1 MKNNKIMVSAL
12 ALALGLGAVAPTVDS
27 YAADTN
33 LETANVK
40 SEGKGLVE
48 NLKRLSNGNKAVAL
62 TEEEEKY
69 AKIFDN
75 LSDKDKAEVIKS
87 INATLAKEGYSLAK
101 NSKGEYVVV
110 SRTEGFDLRTEAQE
124 YAEGLDEA
132 KGKQIRYIELED
144 GKYTYVIF
152 PEEELNL
159 DYNLDAYKGLID
171 LDSVV
176 NDAKERQ
183 SDVVLYEKEEEAK
196 EAAEKALEENDAF
209 ERYNLFED
217 EETGKFY
224 YVLSNEDLDGAEE
237 ENPVEEEGYATKE
250 EAEKAAKEALDKNS
264 SFKGYDVYEDE
275 ETGRWFFTLK
285 GAEATEEE
293 DEDPVEEEGYAT
305 KEEAEKAAKEAL
317 DKNSSFKGYDVYE
330 DEETGRWFF
339 TLKGTVQTDDTKPSK
354 DDDEDKKP
362 SNDKDKTDDEDKK
375 PSEDDDKTDNEDKQP
390 SKGDDKDKT
399 STGTAGSTSG
409 TSTTGGGA
417 TTTTSTVTPAAV
429 NKENLNKAIVDAEIL
444 IKDEKGTKEQREA
457 LQRAVDNARIVR
469 DKANVTQSEL
479 DREEKAIR
487 DIMNDILG
495 VNKQTANSAVASES
509 SVKTGVAGVA
519 GIAGVLAAATTG
531 YALNKKRK

>member
-87 INATLAKEGYSLAK
+87 INATLANEGYSLAK

-132 KGKQIRYIELED
+132 KGKQVKYIELED

-152 PEEELNL
+152 PEGELDL
-159 DYNLDAYKGLID
+159 EYNLDAYKGLID

-176 NDAKERQ
+176 NDTKERQ

-209 ERYNLFED
+209 ELYNLFED

-224 YVLSNEDLDGAEE
+224 YILSNEDLDGEKE
-237 ENPVEEEGYATKE
+237 DPVEQEEEGYATKE
-250 EAEKAAKEALDKNS
+250 EAEKAADEALKAND
-264 SFKGYDVYEDE
+264 SFKSYEVYEDE

-285 GAEATEEE
+285 GAEVTEE

-354 DDDEDKKP
+354 DDDEDEKP

-375 PSEDDDKTDNEDKQP
+375 PSEDDEDKQP

-399 STGTAGSTSG
+399 STGTADSTSG
-409 TSTTGGGA
+409 TSTTGGGS
-417 TTTTSTVTPAAV
+417 TTTTSTVTPVAV

-444 IKDEKGTKEQREA
+444 IKDGKGTKEQRET
-457 LQRAVDNARIVR
+457 LQRAIDNARIVR

-495 VNKQTANSAVASES
+495 VNKQTENSAVASES
-509 SVKTGVAGVA
+509 SVKTGVAGVS
-519 GIAGVLAAATTG
+519 GIAGVLAATTAG